1 MPPTARRSTSTT
13 APSTAT
19 SSACAASSAR
29 STANSSRSKRS
40 MASDTDTAT
49 PEPRGSLTTTLK
61 RLLPRFRRRV
71 SRAVARAESPSLL
84 RRRRSQSR
92 RYSPLT
98 RRILLLNIVPVALLA
113 LGAVYLSDYEDE
125 LIDTELASLLVQGEM
140 VSAGIGEVA
149 VVGGETTVNRLDADA
164 ARDLLTR
171 LVRPTGV
178 RARLFSETGELL
190 GDSALLSE
198 AGRIHVAP
206 LPPPQT
212 PVEPAEERFGEG
224 VADWIARQLSRAD
237 RYPAYLERTLPTAR
251 DFPEAQSALRGFNA
265 SAVRVTSDGKLLL
278 SAAVPVQRYKQ
289 VMGAL
294 LLTRDNRAIAASL
307 REVRYD
313 MLTIAVAA
321 LGITILLSLYLAGT
335 ITQPIVR
342 LARAADEVR
351 LARDTRPEIPDLG
364 RRGDEIGDLNDA
376 LRSMTDALWQRL
388 NAIESFAADVAHELK
403 NPLTSL
409 RSAIEVAARP
419 NLDAERRDKLMAI
432 VIDDINRLNRLIS
445 DISDA
450 SRLDAELMR
459 GEVKPVDLRSLLDDM
474 VHHYAVSASSKA
486 GVEVELR
493 ISANPPFAAHGHDGR
508 YGQVVRN
515 VIDNALSFSPRGTK
529 LVIEL
534 TREARNGPFVIT
546 IDDEGPGIPED
557 NLESIFRRF
566 YSERPAEH
574 FGQNSG
580 LGLSICRQIMETY
593 GGTIAA
599 SNRRS
604 APHGS
609 QEGRVIGARFTLRIP
624 ASDRKS
630 VV

>member
-1 MPPTARRSTSTT
+1 
-13 APSTAT
+13 
-19 SSACAASSAR
+19 
-29 STANSSRSKRS
+29 
-40 MASDTDTAT
+40 MASDIDTAT
-49 PEPRGSLTTTLK
+49 PEPRRSLLTTLK
-61 RLLPRFRRRV
+61 RLLPTLRRR
-71 SRAVARAESPSLL
+71 ARATAPSESPSLL
-84 RRRRSQSR
+84 RRRRSQGR
-92 RYSPLT
+92 RHSPLT

-140 VSAGIGEVA
+140 VAAGIGEVA

-164 ARDLLTR
+164 ARQLLTR

-190 GDSALLSE
+190 GDSALLNE
-198 AGRIHVAP
+198 AGRIHVTP
-206 LPPPQT
+206 LPPPEM
-212 PVEPAEERFGEG
+212 PRDAPPPRRLGEEIG
-224 VADWIARQLSRAD
+224 DWITRQFSHTTHYPPYVERAV
-237 RYPAYLERTLPTAR
+237 PTVR
-251 DFPEAQSALRGFNA
+251 DFPEAASALRGFNA
-265 SAVRVTSDGKLLL
+265 STVRVMPDGRLLL
-278 SAAVPVQRYKQ
+278 SAAVPVLRYKQ
-289 VMGAL
+289 VLGAL
-294 LLTRDNRAIAASL
+294 IVTRDNRAIAASL

-321 LGITILLSLYLAGT
+321 LGITVLLSLYLAGT

-342 LARAADEVR
+342 LARAADDVR
-351 LARDTRPEIPDLG
+351 LARESRPEIPDLG
-364 RRGDEIGDLNDA
+364 KRGDEIGDLNDS

-419 NLDAERRDKLMAI
+419 DLEPTRREKLMGI
-432 VIDDINRLNRLIS
+432 VLNDINRLNRLIS

-459 GEVKPVDLRSLLDDM
+459 GEVKPVDVKGLLDDM
-474 VHHYAVSASSKA
+474 VHHYAMSAATKA
-486 GVEVELR
+486 GVGVELR

-515 VIDNALSFSPRGTK
+515 VIDNALSFSPRGSK

-534 TREARNGPFVIT
+534 TREPRNGPFVLT
-546 IDDEGPGIPED
+546 IDDEGPGIPEG
-557 NLESIFRRF
+557 NLESIFQRF
-566 YSERPAEH
+566 YSERPPEH

-593 GGTIAA
+593 GGSITA

-604 APHGS
+604 TDN
-609 QEGRVIGARFTLRIP
+609 RVLGARFTLRIP
-624 ASDRKS
+624 SAHRK
-630 VV
+630 

>member
-1 MPPTARRSTSTT
+1 
-13 APSTAT
+13 
-19 SSACAASSAR
+19 
-29 STANSSRSKRS
+29 

-49 PEPRGSLTTTLK
+49 PEPSGSYLGSFTTTLK

-71 SRAVARAESPSLL
+71 SRGVARAESPSLL

-125 LIDTELASLLVQGEM
+125 LIETELASLTVQGEM
-140 VSAGIGEVA
+140 VAAGIGEIA
-149 VVGGETTVNRLDADA
+149 VIGGETTVNRMDADA
-164 ARDLLTR
+164 ARQLLTR

-178 RARLFSETGELL
+178 RARLFGETGELL

-206 LPPPQT
+206 LPPL
-212 PVEPAEERFGEG
+212 EMPAEPPPPRRRMGEEIG
-224 VADWIARQLSRAD
+224 DWITRQLSHTNHYPQYVD
-237 RYPAYLERTLPTAR
+237 RPVPTVR
-251 DFPEAQSALRGFNA
+251 DFPEAASALRGFNA
-265 SAVRVTSDGKLLL
+265 SAVRLMPDGRLLL
-278 SAAVPVQRYKQ
+278 SVAVPVLRYKQ
-289 VMGAL
+289 VLGAL
-294 LLTRDNRAIAASL
+294 ILTRDNRAISASL

-313 MLTIAVAA
+313 MLTIAVCA
-321 LGITILLSLYLAGT
+321 LGITVLLSLYLAGT

-351 LARDTRPEIPDLG
+351 LARENRPEIPDLG
-364 RRGDEIGDLNDA
+364 KRGDEIGDLNDA

-419 NLDAERRDKLMAI
+419 NLDAERREKLMAI
-432 VIDDINRLNRLIS
+432 VLDDINRLNRLIS

-459 GEVKPVDLRSLLDDM
+459 GEVKPVDLKSLLDDM
-474 VHHYAVSASSKA
+474 VNHYAASAASKA

-515 VIDNALSFSPRGTK
+515 VIDNALSFSPRGTR

-534 TREARNGPFVIT
+534 TREPRNGPFVIT

-593 GGTIAA
+593 GGTITA

-604 APHGS
+604 ADN
-609 QEGRVIGARFTLRIP
+609 RVIGARFTLRIP
-624 ASDRKS
+624 ASDQK
-630 VV
+630 

>member
-1 MPPTARRSTSTT
+1 MASDIDIATPEGRARRS
-13 APSTAT
+13 AKVGGI
-19 SSACAASSAR
+19 AAA
-29 STANSSRSKRS
+29 
-40 MASDTDTAT
+40 
-49 PEPRGSLTTTLK
+49 LK
-61 RLLPRFRRRV
+61 RLLLKLRPRRARRV
-71 SRAVARAESPSLL
+71 ELPSTL
-84 RRRRSQSR
+84 RRRRRHSR

-125 LIDTELASLLVQGEM
+125 LIDAELASLLVQGEM
-140 VSAGIGEVA
+140 VAAGIGEVA

-164 ARDLLTR
+164 ARQLLTR

-190 GDSALLSE
+190 GDSALLSD
-198 AGRIHVAP
+198 AGRIHVTP
-206 LPPPQT
+206 LPPPQQA
-212 PVEPAEERFGEG
+212 PPERDNERFGEG
-224 VADWIARQLSRAD
+224 IADWLARQLSHAD
-237 RYPAYLERTLPTAR
+237 RYPHYVERSSPTVR
-251 DFPEAQSALRGFNA
+251 DFPEAASALRGFNA
-265 SAVRVTSDGKLLL
+265 SAVRVTSDGRLML

-321 LGITILLSLYLAGT
+321 LGITVLLSLYLAGT

-342 LARAADEVR
+342 LARAADMVR
-351 LARDTRPEIPDLG
+351 LARDTRPEMPDLG

-409 RSAIEVAARP
+409 RSAIEVASRPDLDPDQRAR
-419 NLDAERRDKLMAI
+419 LMSI

-459 GEVKPVDLRSLLDDM
+459 GEVKPVNLQALLADM
-474 VHHYAVSASSKA
+474 AHHYATSTANKS
-486 GVEVELR
+486 GVAIDFRVA
-493 ISANPPFAAHGHDGR
+493 ANPPFAAHGHDGR
-508 YGQVVRN
+508 YGQVFRN
-515 VIDNALSFSPRGTK
+515 VVDNALSFSPPGSRI
-529 LVIEL
+529 VIEL
-534 TREARNGPFVIT
+534 SREPRNGPFVVT

-557 NLESIFRRF
+557 NLESIFQRF
-566 YSERPAEH
+566 YSERPTEH
-574 FGQNSG
+574 FGQHSG

-593 GGTIAA
+593 GGSISAT
-599 SNRRS
+599 NRR
-604 APHGS
+604 APD
-609 QEGRVIGARFTLRIP
+609 GRVLGARFIIRVPP
-624 ASDRKS
+624 ADRGG
-630 VV
+630 

>member
-13 APSTAT
+13 VPSTAT

-49 PEPRGSLTTTLK
+49 PEPRGSFTTTLK

-178 RARLFSETGELL
+178 RARLFGETGELL

-198 AGRIHVAP
+198 AGRIHVVP
-206 LPPPQT
+206 VPPPQT
-212 PVEPAEERFGEG
+212 PVEPEQERFGEG

-237 RYPAYLERTLPTAR
+237 RFPAYIERTLPTVR

-409 RSAIEVAARP
+409 RSAIEVAVRP
-419 NLDAERRDKLMAI
+419 DLEPERRDRLMAI
-432 VIDDINRLNRLIS
+432 VMDDINRLNRLIS

-459 GEVKPVDLRSLLDDM
+459 GEVKPVDLKSLLDDM
-474 VHHYAVSASSKA
+474 VNHYAVSAASKA

-515 VIDNALSFSPRGTK
+515 VVDTASSFSPRGTR

-557 NLESIFRRF
+557 NLESIFQRF
-566 YSERPAEH
+566 YSERPTEH
-574 FGQNSG
+574 FGRHSG
-580 LGLSICRQIMETY
+580 LG
-593 GGTIAA
+593 
-599 SNRRS
+599 
-604 APHGS
+604 
-609 QEGRVIGARFTLRIP
+609 
-624 ASDRKS
+624 DRKS
-630 VV
+630 TRLNSSH